1 MSYDI
6 ELTDSRSHVVM
17 ELPAGMFVRSGN
29 ICAEI
34 DEITGDFYQVPQK
47 EASINITY
55 NYSGYYYEAC
65 DGDQRFYNGG
75 KNLGLRAIY
84 GKTAK
89 ESIPMLMDMIERIQ
103 KRYQNA
109 DGSWK
114 LGNRTRQFAINAQGE
129 KITDSFKIFRQGLT
143 PIKERYI
150 VSEGDTSN
158 YWEATAANAIIPLRI
173 MLFFAVNLEDK
184 ECFWDYGI

>member
-1 MSYDI
+1 MSYDMH
-6 ELTDSRSHVVM
+6 LVDSKSHAVM
-17 ELPAGMFVRSGN
+17 ELPVAIFIPAGN
-29 ICAEI
+29 IYAEF
-34 DEITGDFYQVPQK
+34 DEITNEFYRIPQR

-55 NYSGYYYEAC
+55 NYAGYYYIAC
-65 DGDQRFYNGG
+65 EGDRRFYNGDE
-75 KNLGLRAIY
+75 NLGIRAIY

-89 ESIPMLMDMIERIQ
+89 ESIPMIKDMIAHIQ
-103 KRYQNA
+103 RKYQNA

-158 YWEATAANAIIPLRI
+158 YWEATAANAIIPLRM

-184 ECFWDYGI
+184 ECFWNYGD